1 MKFPNFFYLSNAL
14 NFYKSIIL
22 LHVYDLEKISLKADW
37 RLLMKLSTN
46 KTMKYKLNLI
56 QSSLKGNLIYKSKIS
71 LSYNVAQ
78 NTALMY
84 GW

>member
-56 QSSLKGNLIYKSKIS
+56 QSSLKGNLIYKLKIS

>member
-1 MKFPNFFYLSNAL
+1 
-14 NFYKSIIL
+14 
-22 LHVYDLEKISLKADW
+22 
-37 RLLMKLSTN
+37 MKLSTN

>member
-56 QSSLKGNLIYKSKIS
+56 QSSLKGNLIYQSKIS
-71 LSYNVAQ
+71 LSHNVAQ